1 MKHALIILCG
11 GGSTRMGT
19 DKALLPFGEVSLLE
33 YLVNKYKPHFSH
45 IYLSVKK
52 PGEYTHL
59 SLPITEIADLYMNAG
74 PMSGVFSGLS
84 MMDEDQ
90 AFILPIDTPFLEPE
104 VGLQLLEHLDGRRGI
119 RHRNGSKGTGVRL
132 LQKLPA
138 VHRKVSAFASVHFR
152 YAAREM
158 QRVLSEARRS
168 DQRLRYSG
176 RSSVFPSGYQ
186 G

>member
-59 SLPITEIADLYMNAG
+59 SLPVTEIADLYMNAG

-90 AFILPIDTPFLEPE
+90 AFILPIDTPF
-104 VGLQLLEHLDGRRGI
+104 
-119 RHRNGSKGTGVRL
+119 SGTGSRT
-132 LQKLPA
+132 A
-138 VHRKVSAFASVHFR
+138 VAGT
-152 YAAREM
+152 
-158 QRVLSEARRS
+158 
-168 DQRLRYSG
+168 SG
-176 RSSVFPSGYQ
+176 RF
-186 G
+186 

>member
-1 MKHALIILCG
+1 MNHALIILCG

-19 DKALLPFGEVSLLE
+19 DKALLPFGKVSLLE

-59 SLPITEIADLYMNAG
+59 SLPVTEIADLYMNAG

-104 VGLQLLEHLDGRRGI
+104 VGLQLT
-119 RHRNGSKGTGVRL
+119 S
-132 LQKLPA
+132 P
-138 VHRKVSAFASVHFR
+138 R
-152 YAAREM
+152 YPTPKRIKKCLHPPTPKAACH
-158 QRVLSEARRS
+158 LSES
-168 DQRLRYSG
+168 VCFCT
-176 RSSVFPSGYQ
+176 SSLSIRCVRNAACPI
-186 G
+186 